1 MACSSQIADASDKI
15 PLMTIATQL
24 MNSLSCVKQILDQ
37 GDLFTVTC
45 VWRWEV
51 KVSKSLDSSIEMM
64 FELVIVEAGY
74 RKHQP

>member
-1 MACSSQIADASDKI
+1 MARSSQIADASDKI

-37 GDLFTVTC
+37 RDLFTVTC

-51 KVSKSLDSSIEMM
+51 KVSKSLDSSIEKT